1 MIKDLSKYIT
11 TLFQP
16 DGPALV
22 RAEGEFKVPQGKSV
36 FIAAKHA
43 HITAIL
49 NNEEAY
55 TLCHYDTLLEE
66 VAGDIRY
73 FVGKST
79 KERTERVNMLRAA
92 QSKINEATKTDAA
105 PHGKS
110 YNSWVEEIVREEI
123 AAILLCL
130 QKVRGHSAPVN
141 LIREVITWTCY
152 RVAYR
157 ILGVEILPARSLLA
171 QILIWVRNWLTKSEP
186 VKLQGSYGASVT
198 LNMLLSILFGHV
210 FGTIASSNK
219 VLALAAKWAVA
230 DSLKGLN
237 LQLLNPKLHPEN
249 TLISALFAVREDFH
263 EIRDNVYAS
272 HVRSIIY
279 ELEGAMIVVVGKAL
293 ADIASLLLEGDPKE
307 HGTSWAEVITL
318 LKSEAD
324 NDVMTTKV
332 INELLRLSG
341 GTRLVR
347 TVAEDHTYQKIELKK
362 HDVILLLVDEG
373 SRDEAAF
380 SNPERFDIHRAGPSQ
395 FITFGPINGPHACY
409 GQSIARTM
417 IKEVMLAIDA
427 NLFPA
432 EVCKR
437 SDFFNLP
444 DNMAWCFRAD
454 RPEVDNPRAAQSD
467 TGALSRRS
475 NTNLKLHAPITESS
489 LPKVEGVAILDF
501 DEPGTKAPTK

>member
-1 MIKDLSKYIT
+1 
-11 TLFQP
+11 
-16 DGPALV
+16 
-22 RAEGEFKVPQGKSV
+22 
-36 FIAAKHA
+36 
-43 HITAIL
+43 
-49 NNEEAY
+49 
-55 TLCHYDTLLEE
+55 
-66 VAGDIRY
+66 
-73 FVGKST
+73 
-79 KERTERVNMLRAA
+79 
-92 QSKINEATKTDAA
+92 
-105 PHGKS
+105 
-110 YNSWVEEIVREEI
+110 
-123 AAILLCL
+123 
-130 QKVRGHSAPVN
+130 
-141 LIREVITWTCY
+141 
-152 RVAYR
+152 
-157 ILGVEILPARSLLA
+157 
-171 QILIWVRNWLTKSEP
+171 
-186 VKLQGSYGASVT
+186 
-198 LNMLLSILFGHV
+198 
-210 FGTIASSNK
+210 
-219 VLALAAKWAVA
+219 LALAAKWAVA

-332 INELLRLSG
+332 IN
-341 GTRLVR
+341 
-347 TVAEDHTYQKIELKK
+347 ELKK